1 MEHYLSSERQ
11 LILHA
16 TERMGGVELGSEMVQ
31 VATNEEDGAWQ
42 WRKAAFAWVKNPI
55 TLLLQHL
62 DSLHRCQLL
71 SWHKRGQGGPSLPS
85 DEIWVKI
92 GGGKGGGSFKMAMQI
107 VNQPK
112 PNSAD
117 HTIVFA
123 CLEADDTIAN
133 FHVFLDYFRQVIHDM
148 QELHWR

>member
-42 WRKAAFAWVKNPI
+42 WWKAAFAWVKNPI

-62 DSLHRCQLL
+62 DSLHKRQLL
-71 SWHKRGQGGPSLPS
+71 SWHKRGQDGPSLPS
-85 DEIWVKI
+85 HEIGVKI
-92 GGGKGGGSFKMAMQI
+92 WWQFQYGNANS
-107 VNQPK
+107 K
-112 PNSAD
+112 PTEAEFSRPYD
-117 HTIVFA
+117 CLA

-133 FHVFLDYFRQVIHDM
+133 LHVFLDYFRQVIHDM
-148 QELHWR
+148 QELH